1 MKEIMRALVVKQ
13 ETFLKKEIPESDESS
28 YDSLA
33 SRVNFWKE
41 IRVQGKDKKKS
52 IFVRDENISLIEPKK
67 FKQKPRRK
75 FPGRRMT
82 GLSQLDY
89 AFFEKG

>member
-1 MKEIMRALVVKQ
+1 MREIVRALVVKQ
-13 ETFLKKEIPESDESS
+13 ENFLKKEKPESDESS

-67 FKQKPRRK
+67 FK
-75 FPGRRMT
+75 
-82 GLSQLDY
+82 
-89 AFFEKG
+89 

>member
-1 MKEIMRALVVKQ
+1 M
-13 ETFLKKEIPESDESS
+13 KKEKPESEESS

-41 IRVQGKDKKKS
+41 IRVQDKDKKKS
-52 IFVRDENISLIEPKK
+52 IFVRDENITLVETKK

-82 GLSQLDY
+82 GLS
-89 AFFEKG
+89 